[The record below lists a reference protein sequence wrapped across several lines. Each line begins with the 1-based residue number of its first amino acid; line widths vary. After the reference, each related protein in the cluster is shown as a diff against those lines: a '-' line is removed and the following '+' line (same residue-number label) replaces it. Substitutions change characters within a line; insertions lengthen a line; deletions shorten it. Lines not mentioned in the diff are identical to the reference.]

1 MEDDF
6 KHLVRISRKDVDG
19 NKKIE
24 QALTEIKGVGLSLSR
39 SICLTLGLNLE
50 EQIGYTS
57 EEDIAKI
64 EELLENP
71 KEYGIPDWM
80 LNRRNDYET
89 GDDLHLIESDLD
101 MTLRD
106 DLNRMRKTR
115 SYKGRRHEVG
125 LPVRG
130 QRTKSTFR
138 HSSTVGNQAIKSILF
153 NLRRCKNGTSK
164 KSKEEV

>member
-19 NKKIE
+19 NKTIE
-24 QALTEIKGVGLSLSR
+24 HALTDIKGVGLSLSR
-39 SICLTLGLNLE
+39 SMTLKLGLNSTDK
-50 EQIGYTS
+50 IGYIN
-57 EEDIAKI
+57 DDDVLKI
-64 EELLENP
+64 QEIIENP
-71 KEYGIPDWM
+71 KEFGIPEWM
-80 LNRRNDYET
+80 LNRRNDFET
-89 GDDLHLIESDLD
+89 GETTHLIESDLD

-106 DLNRMRKTR
+106 DLNRMKKTR

-138 HSSTVGNQAIKSILF
+138 KGSSVGV
-153 NLRRCKNGTSK
+153 RRSRG
-164 KSKEEV
+164 

>member
-1 MEDDF
+1 MEDEF

-19 NKKIE
+19 KKSIKH
-24 QALTEIKGVGLSLSR
+24 ALTDIRGVGLSLSR
-39 SICLTLGLNLE
+39 TFGIALGFDLD
-50 EQIGYTS
+50 QKIGYIS
-57 EEDIAKI
+57 DDDIVKI
-64 EELLENP
+64 EKILEDP
-71 KEYGIPDWM
+71 QGFGVPDWM
-80 LNRRNDYET
+80 LNRREDYATGET
-89 GDDLHLIESDLD
+89 SHLIESDLA

-138 HSSTVGNQAIKSILF
+138 KGSSVGV
-153 NLRRCKNGTSK
+153 RRRRG
-164 KSKEEV
+164 

>member
-19 NKKIE
+19 NKTVE
-24 QALTEIKGVGLSLSR
+24 YALTDIKGVGLSLSR
-39 SICLTLGLNLE
+39 SICLLLGFDLN
-50 EQIGYTS
+50 QKIGYMPD
-57 EEDIAKI
+57 EEVKKIEDI
-64 EELLENP
+64 LEDPLN
-71 KEYGIPDWM
+71 YDIPEWM
-80 LNRRNDYET
+80 LNRRRDYST
-89 GDDLHLIESDLD
+89 GKTTHLIESDLD

-106 DLNRMRKTR
+106 DLNRMKKTR

-138 HSSTVGNQAIKSILF
+138 HGSSVGVKRVRPGKSP
-153 NLRRCKNGTSK
+153 
-164 KSKEEV
+164 